1 MSKQSKDQAAM
12 IEAEKKS
19 NMRFR
24 ETGVDQIKSR
34 PFVNKG
40 APSHGVMEGPD
51 TKNAN
56 NEHVMKKDTC
66 GHALKGYNAL
76 AWKY

>member
-1 MSKQSKDQAAM
+1 MSKQMKDQAAM
-12 IEAEKKS
+12 IESEKKA

-24 ETGVDQIKSR
+24 ETGVDAMAKRS
-34 PFVNKG
+34 FVNKG
-40 APSHGVMEGPD
+40 APSHGVTEGPD

-56 NEHVMKKDTC
+56 NEHVSKESVAGT
-66 GHALKGYNAL
+66 ALKGYNAR